1 MPQGVWKLLP
11 AMIVS
16 LLLAGAASAQ
26 APPPQRPAPTRSII
40 VPVAPAPAK
49 PNAAPVIPAPPRP
62 AGLPA
67 SLSPAPGSGPDVWRL

>member
-1 MPQGVWKLLP
+1 MKAADRSRSLRRHRDGEGRFASPIVPQGVWKLLP

-49 PNAAPVIPAPPRP
+49 PSA
-62 AGLPA
+62 
-67 SLSPAPGSGPDVWRL
+67 